1 MKNKKKQ
8 LEFISQA
15 AVADADALSAVYQEV
30 FTARLKANL
39 DAIGA
44 NVVSS
49 LAANQARISQQ
60 IVGQIASAYAEQA
73 EAGAIQVMEIPMPK
87 VRLNAPKTEN
97 LDLQSLLPEPQNEP
111 SNHDSNLSWRYRNP
125 NRSGLV
131 RLRVEEA

>member
-8 LEFISQA
+8 LEFITQA

-30 FTARLKANL
+30 FTARLAANL

-49 LAANQARISQQ
+49 LAANHAKLSQQ

-73 EAGAIQVMEIPMPK
+73 EAGSVKVTDIPIPK
-87 VRLNAPKTEN
+87 VRIIAPTTEN
-97 LDLQSLLPEPQNEP
+97 PDIESLLPDTSKKPQ
-111 SNHDSNLSWRYRNP
+111 L
-125 NRSGLV
+125 
-131 RLRVEEA
+131 RLA